1 MAILNITGAI
11 AGAATASSG
20 LILVY
25 IGASVAAFHSYQPQE
40 RRSVK
45 AKYSFRANLAFG
57 ALLVSVFSAV
67 FALIADWMDSTNLA
81 VLAFSLLLLA
91 LLGVAVTAYLSI
103 LEIS

>member
-1 MAILNITGAI
+1 MAILDITGAI

-25 IGASVAAFHSYQPQE
+25 IGASVASFQSYQPQE

-45 AKYSFRANLAFG
+45 DRYQFRVNLAFG

-67 FALIADWMDSTNLA
+67 FALVADWMDAAGLGVVA
-81 VLAFSLLLLA
+81 FVLLMFA
-91 LLGVAVTAYLSI
+91 LLGVAVTAYLS
-103 LEIS
+103 LSEIS